1 MSLALKCTAEN
12 LADDS
17 VGEELAGR
25 TTEGAGTR
33 SEDRILM
40 PSRQKRGGARTPT
53 LGYSLNSAG
62 RWGTSIQ
69 VPTRKTVL
77 QTEDVRKCISPRKS
91 IRGHTSK
98 IWDREAREW
107 TRGEETHS
115 SGLGLFIYFLS
126 LQKEDMFSR
135 LKWTSMFIHM
145 TARPMK
151 LHNQVTYLAVKM
163 YFVLF

>member
-62 RWGTSIQ
+62 KWGTSIQ

-98 IWDREAREW
+98 MWDREVREW

-115 SGLGLFIYFLS
+115 SGLGLFIYFLKVYRKKTCS
-126 LQKEDMFSR
+126 LDLNELQCLFTGQPGPWNCTTR
-135 LKWTSMFIHM
+135 LLIL
-145 TARPMK
+145 P
-151 LHNQVTYLAVKM
+151 
-163 YFVLF
+163 